1 MSYTI
6 HLTND
11 GSSGNFPLTLLD
23 GTIDQTTGLS
33 LIGRNYI
40 SYGLVQNEN
49 FVKLLENFADDIPP
63 TQSSSTNGTA
73 LKGTV
78 WYDTGNKVLK
88 VYNGINFIPISG
100 RTVSNTAPTLSV
112 TIGDQW
118 YDTVN
123 QQLKSY
129 NGSTWV
135 VIGPAY
141 SSTQG
146 KTGAFAETLTDTG
159 SVAHSVV
166 SEYTNGKLV
175 SITSADTFSL
185 SAPYNGF
192 TTITSGVNSANS
204 VVISQTLTVS
214 GSSTFGDDVTTLGQ
228 LYLGWTNS
236 GIPTPGPALLP
247 AVNNTYDIGSATAK
261 LRDIYLTKNLSFGY
275 ANVAYDGKNLV
286 LLNTTYQGNVDVY
299 VNGYAGNIRAFHIDG
314 NTGRAYVNDD
324 PVSSYGVATK
334 NYVDTTLTGING
346 DLTNQYD
353 ILNGEIDQLRADYT
367 SNISAVVA
375 STNAN
380 LTTAT
385 TLINANVAT
394 LNANLG
400 AYQLYANANIADK
413 TNRINSLENLIQY
426 KSNIANPSFTGNP
439 TVPDVAG
446 LTSYL
451 SSIGTPTYIGIGD
464 NSNTIAD
471 TKYVDSTANLLYGDY
486 NTKITSETSA
496 RTAAIA
502 NALLIKSNI
511 ASPAFTGTPTAPTP
525 LLSDNSTAVATTAF
539 VNSKIEAQ
547 RFKYTVSTNP
557 PSGGNPGDFWFQ
569 VGS

>member
-11 GSSGNFPLTLLD
+11 GNSGNFPLTLLD
-23 GTIDQTTGLS
+23 GTIDQTTGLN

-49 FVKLLENFADDIPP
+49 FVKLLENFADTIPP

-88 VYNGINFIPISG
+88 VYDGINFVPISG

-129 NGSTWV
+129 NGTAWV
-135 VIGPAY
+135 VVGPAY

-146 KTGAFAETLTDTG
+146 KTGAFAETLTDSGATK
-159 SVAHSVV
+159 HSVV
-166 SEYTNGKLV
+166 SEYANGQLV
-175 SITSADTFSL
+175 SITSADTFVL
-185 SAPYNGF
+185 STPYNGF
-192 TTITSGVNSANS
+192 TTITAGTNSANS
-204 VVISQTLTVS
+204 VVVNQTLTVS
-214 GSSTFGDDVTTLGQ
+214 GSSTFGDDITTLGQ
-228 LYLGWTNS
+228 VYLGWYNNGS
-236 GIPTPGPALLP
+236 PTPGPALLP
-247 AVNNTYDIGSATAK
+247 AVTNTYDIGSTSAK
-261 LRDIYLTKNLSFGY
+261 LRDIYLTKNLSFGF

-299 VNGYAGNIRAFHIDG
+299 VNGSAGNVRALHIDG
-314 NTGRAYVNDD
+314 TGHAYVNGD
-324 PVSSYGVATK
+324 PVSSTGIATK
-334 NYVDTTLTGING
+334 NYVDNTLTGINN

-353 ILNGEIDQLRADYT
+353 ILNGEIDQLRADYV
-367 SNISAVVA
+367 SNISAVVT

-380 LTTAT
+380 LNTAT

-400 AYQLYANANIADK
+400 AYQLYANANVADK

-426 KSNIANPSFTGNP
+426 KSNIASPAFTGNP
-439 TVPDVAG
+439 TVPDVVALTNYLAG
-446 LTSYL
+446 
-451 SSIGTPTYIGIGD
+451 IGGALAYSGIGD
-464 NSNTIAD
+464 NSTTIAD

-486 NTKITSETSA
+486 NTKITSEASA
-496 RTAAIA
+496 RAAAIA
-502 NALLIKSNI
+502 NALLIKANI
-511 ASPAFTGTPTAPTP
+511 ASPTFTGTPAAPTP
-525 LLSDNSTAVATTAF
+525 ALSDNSTTVATTAF
-539 VNSKIEAQ
+539 VNAKIEAQ
-547 RFKYTVSTNP
+547 RFRYTVSKNP